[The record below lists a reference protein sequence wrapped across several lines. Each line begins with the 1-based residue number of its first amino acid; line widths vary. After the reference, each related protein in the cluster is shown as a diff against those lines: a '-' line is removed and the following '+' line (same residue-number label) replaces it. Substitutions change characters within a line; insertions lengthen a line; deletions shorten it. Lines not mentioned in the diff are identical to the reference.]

1 LSNRPSRI
9 PLAGLAALVFALV
22 FVLAGWSAAF
32 AAPPAAAHPAP
43 ASSAPPSASASA
55 TATPTPES
63 PDTAQAREE
72 FVRGTDFVHK
82 EQWAEAL
89 SSFERSAKLRSHAVT
104 TYNIGTCQRALGRYT
119 LARKT
124 FRRALDDN
132 TAAGG
137 SQLPNDVVEEIKA
150 EIAQLDGLLAS
161 ADVKL
166 DPPGA
171 SIAVDG
177 RPLDSD
183 PKDPSVLVAGLRD
196 PGPGAPPP
204 VAAFKLMLDP
214 GAHVITLSRK
224 GYADA
229 FVNQTFRAGST
240 TPLPLVLDR
249 LPATLHI
256 GADQEGAVV
265 VVNGTDVGVAP
276 VDVSRPAG
284 SYRVVVSKPGF
295 VNYEA
300 QVVAQAGE
308 QVELRAK
315 LPVEKKSLTQR
326 WWFWT
331 AAGVLVLG
339 AAGSITYFATR
350 PPPPERPPL
359 NCGGLGWCVQAQ

>member
-1 LSNRPSRI
+1 MSF
-9 PLAGLAALVFALV
+9 ACVAALVCALG
-22 FVLAGWSAAF
+22 GWTAAF
-32 AAPPAAAHPAP
+32 AAPPARPGPAP
-43 ASSAPPSASASA
+43 ASSASAAAPSASTPAPA
-55 TATPTPES
+55 PTAETPE
-63 PDTAQAREE
+63 TAQARDE

-89 SSFERSAKLRSHAVT
+89 SAFERSAKLRPHAVT

-124 FRRALDDN
+124 LRRALDDN

-137 SQLPNDVVEEIKA
+137 SQLPNDVVEDIKA
-150 EIAQLDGLLAS
+150 RIAQLDGLLAA

-166 DPPGA
+166 DPAGA
-171 SIAVDG
+171 AIAVDG
-177 RPLDSD
+177 RPLDPD
-183 PKDPSVLVAGLRD
+183 PSDPSVLVAGVRD
-196 PGPGAPPP
+196 PGAGAPPP
-204 VAAFKLMLDP
+204 VASFKLMLDP
-214 GAHVITLSRK
+214 GAHLITLSRK

-229 FVNQTFRAGST
+229 FVNQTFRPGST

-256 GADQEGAVV
+256 GADQEGAAV

-315 LPVEKKSLTQR
+315 LPVEKKSLTQH

-331 AAGVLVLG
+331 AAGVLVVG
-339 AAGSITYFATR
+339 AAGSIAYFATR

>member
-1 LSNRPSRI
+1 MSTARTSKAL
-9 PLAGLAALVFALV
+9 LAGLTVLVCALAVASV
-22 FVLAGWSAAF
+22 TF
-32 AAPPAAAHPAP
+32 AAPPAGRGGAAPTGSA
-43 ASSAPPSASASA
+43 AGSASAPASASA
-55 TATPTPES
+55 TAPES
-63 PDTAQAREE
+63 PETAQARDE
-72 FVRGTDFVHK
+72 FVRGTDFVRK

-89 SSFERSAKLRSHAVT
+89 TAFEHAAKLRPHAVT
-104 TYNIGTCQRALGRYT
+104 TYNIGTCERALGRYT

-124 FRRALDDN
+124 LRRALDEN

-137 SQLPNDVVEEIKA
+137 TQLPGDVTQEIKA
-150 EIAQLDGLLAS
+150 QLGQIDGLLAA

-177 RPLDSD
+177 RPLDA
-183 PKDPSVLVAGLRD
+183 DPSDASVMIAGIRD
-196 PGPGAPPP
+196 PGSGEPP
-204 VAAFKLMLDP
+204 ANASFKLVLDP
-214 GAHVITLSRK
+214 GAHVITISRK

-229 FVNQTFRAGST
+229 IVNQTFRPGST
-240 TPLPLVLDR
+240 TSLPLMLDR

-276 VDVSRPAG
+276 IDLSRPAG

-295 VNYEA
+295 VTYEA

-315 LPVEKKSLTQR
+315 LPVEKKSLTSR

-331 AAGVLVLG
+331 AAGVLVVG
-339 AAGSITYFATR
+339 AAGSIAYFATR